1 MGEEKQYN
9 TLTVFKMS
17 LPIFVELLLQLLVGN
32 IDQFMLSHYSE
43 GAVAAVGNGNQ
54 IINIVIIFLN
64 VMSVSTTILVSRYI
78 GAKDKKKISEVCS
91 VSVAVII
98 AISVLISTV
107 ILAFSKPLLNMLNV
121 PQEIIGDASSYLKI
135 ICGFI
140 IIQGLYLTIASALR
154 SYTLMKD
161 VMIASIIM
169 NVINVIGNAILI
181 NGLFGMPRLGVKG
194 AAISTNISKA
204 IGLAILIIIFAK
216 KTDAKIGL
224 EYLRPFPKNTLKKLL
239 YIGLPSGG
247 EEMAYSMS
255 QVVILMFIN
264 LFGTTV
270 IATKVYAS
278 MLANVA
284 YVYTM
289 SITQATQIVIG
300 HLVGSKQID
309 KIEERVK
316 YTTFISMAVSLTV
329 TIIIYFNS
337 DTIFGIFTDNAE
349 ILSLG
354 KKIIFIEL
362 FLEVGRAVNIVMTRC
377 LLAMGDVLV
386 PAIVTSIFAWVIAVV
401 FSYIFGVRWGYG
413 LVGIWIA
420 MALDEGIRA
429 IIFTTRFL
437 NGKWKRKLIEG

>member
-1 MGEEKQYN
+1 MQLYAKINFCILAKEKIILGEEKKYN

-78 GAKDKKKISEVCS
+78 GAKNKKKISEVCS
-91 VSVAVII
+91 VSVTVII
-98 AISVLISTV
+98 AISVFISTI
-107 ILAFSKPLLNMLNV
+107 ILAFSTPLLNMLNV
-121 PQEIIGDASSYLKI
+121 PQEIMADASSYLNI

-181 NGLFGMPRLGVKG
+181 NGLLGMPRLGVKG
-194 AAISTNISKA
+194 AAISTNISKL
-204 IGLAILIIIFAK
+204 IGLSVLIFIFIK

-224 EYLRPFPKNTLKKLL
+224 EYLRPFPKKTLKKLL

-289 SITQATQIVIG
+289 SITQAT
-300 HLVGSKQID
+300 
-309 KIEERVK
+309 
-316 YTTFISMAVSLTV
+316 
-329 TIIIYFNS
+329 
-337 DTIFGIFTDNAE
+337 
-349 ILSLG
+349 
-354 KKIIFIEL
+354 
-362 FLEVGRAVNIVMTRC
+362 
-377 LLAMGDVLV
+377 
-386 PAIVTSIFAWVIAVV
+386 
-401 FSYIFGVRWGYG
+401 
-413 LVGIWIA
+413 
-420 MALDEGIRA
+420 
-429 IIFTTRFL
+429 
-437 NGKWKRKLIEG
+437 